1 VTDIYIQS
9 GGSVPSIP
17 TVHLL
22 DMVQTA
28 TGARLKQFQSLLV
41 NTRPMILYRNPDEP
55 KESGTLVEKDTA
67 DFVAVQGLLDSGVP
81 LNFTMRAGKNFA
93 DGNQVRWCI
102 YGTGGEIEVIGPSSS
117 MQISAV
123 VKVRVRSWDREG
135 VEEIVVGNMD
145 EKTGLQGGAA
155 NVRRVYGAFAEGGD
169 VVDFEEALKWHRF
182 LEEVYNGKLGER
194 VIFGGQVDATA

>member
-1 VTDIYIQS
+1 M
-9 GGSVPSIP
+9 
-17 TVHLL
+17 L
-22 DMVQTA
+22 DMIQAA

-41 NTRPMILYRNPDEP
+41 NARPMVLYRNPDEP

-81 LNFTMRAGKNFA
+81 LNLTLRAGKNFA
-93 DGNQVRWCI
+93 DGNQIRWHT

-123 VKVRVRSWDREG
+123 VKVNVRSWDREG
-135 VEEIVVGNMD
+135 VEEIVVGNTD
-145 EKTGLQGGAA
+145 EETGLQGAAA
-155 NVRRVYGAFAEGGD
+155 NVGRVYRAYAEGGD

-182 LEEVYNGKLGER
+182 LEEVYNGKLGEK
-194 VIFGGQVDATA
+194 VIFGGQGGATA